1 MTIAENLLRL
11 YRWQLDERRRY
22 LTELESLAERLRVE
36 VRRLTAEIDPA
47 AGMSD
52 HVGEGYDART
62 PFSRRL
68 IERRKKLEHS
78 VAEIQQ
84 QVIGARAAIVA
95 AAHEVQLREI
105 AATHRTGAPTDGAIR
120 RSRSSRRTLS
130 IPVLS
135 QRHGS

>member
-36 VRRLTAEIDPA
+36 VRRLTAEIDPG
-47 AGMSD
+47 AGTLGHLD
-52 HVGEGYDART
+52 EGHGGRT

-78 VAEIQQ
+78 VAEIDQ
-84 QVIGARAAIVA
+84 QVIDARAAIVA

-105 AATHRTGAPTDGAIR
+105 AATQRTSAPTDGAIR

-130 IPVLS
+130 MPVLS
-135 QRHGS
+135 RRHGS

>member
-11 YRWQLDERRRY
+11 YRWQLDERHRY

-52 HVGEGYDART
+52 HLVEGYGGRT

-78 VAEIQQ
+78 VAEIEQ
-84 QVIGARAAIVA
+84 QVIDARTAIVA

-105 AATHRTGAPTDGAIR
+105 AATQRTGAPTDVAIR
-120 RSRSSRRTLS
+120 RSRFARRAPM
-130 IPVLS
+130 PVLS
-135 QRHGS
+135 RQHGS